1 MSSIEPDRSRGE
13 MDRGREIPGGFVVAG
28 SDGAELFEFGT
39 EIFDEVARFMMR
51 WRAFYDEV
59 ARFIEFLVN
68 GTRR

>member
-1 MSSIEPDRSRGE
+1 

-51 WRAFYDEV
+51 WRV
-59 ARFIEFLVN
+59 L
-68 GTRR
+68 